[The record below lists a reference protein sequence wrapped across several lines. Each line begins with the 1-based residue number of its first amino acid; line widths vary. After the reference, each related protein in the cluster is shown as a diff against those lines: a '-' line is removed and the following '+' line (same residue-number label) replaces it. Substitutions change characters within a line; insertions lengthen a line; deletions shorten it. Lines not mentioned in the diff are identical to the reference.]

1 MPTTVHEWLNLPK
14 LEEILEKEDEILELA
29 IHYVQNGSYPPGP
42 SRDKKRAV
50 RQ

>member
-14 LEEILEKEDEILELA
+14 LEEILEKADEILELA
-29 IHYVQNGSYPPGP
+29 IHYVQNGSYPPSP

-50 RQ
+50 R